1 MTLFSLFTFFHIIW
15 EGMVS
20 LILHMRVT
28 PPYQR
33 LYLKDTV
40 TNTAGLIIRNEEFG
54 NSQVKRNYDCFLEH
68 MTPFL

>member
-1 MTLFSLFTFFHIIW
+1 MGRYGISYFTY
-15 EGMVS
+15 E
-20 LILHMRVT
+20 VT
-28 PPYQR
+28 PSYQR